1 MLTLKSN
8 LDKIKRYAIEICNDN
23 PDDWKSK
30 ETISTLRAFTKKVN
44 AVTREMNKTL
54 NDLYKEH
61 HHRPRASKKNAA
73 PTKKRRIEDS
83 DDETDQ
89 VAPSAIV
96 DAPPLAM
103 DSDLVAAPAI
113 NDAPPPADQV
123 AAPPPAMESDFAAA
137 PPIVGDKNAAL
148 VHEALESNVIPP
160 SPAPLHFPGTPY
172 VAFGLLAA
180 ATPCDSWM
188 DDQ

>member
-61 HHRPRASKKNAA
+61 HHRPRVSKKKTA
-73 PTKKRRIEDS
+73 PTKKRRITPTEDT
-83 DDETDQ
+83 DDEPDQ
-89 VAPSAIV
+89 VAP
-96 DAPPLAM
+96 
-103 DSDLVAAPAI
+103 PAI
-113 NDAPPPADQV
+113 DNAPPPADQV
-123 AAPPPAMESDFAAA
+123 AAMAIDDAPPPAIETDKFAA
-137 PPIVGDKNAAL
+137 
-148 VHEALESNVIPP
+148 P
-160 SPAPLHFPGTPY
+160 SPFSGFGFLTAETPSENWITMLENGALSFPSTP
-172 VAFGLLAA
+172 FSG
-180 ATPCDSWM
+180 W
-188 DDQ
+188 

>member
-1 MLTLKSN
+1 MHTAVAPQLVFVYIVGAQSAFPPQMLTLKSN
-8 LDKIKRYAIEICNDN
+8 LDKIKRYAVEICNDN

-96 DAPPLAM
+96 DAPPLGHQ
-103 DSDLVAAPAI
+103 I
-113 NDAPPPADQV
+113 
-123 AAPPPAMESDFAAA
+123 
-137 PPIVGDKNAAL
+137 
-148 VHEALESNVIPP
+148 
-160 SPAPLHFPGTPY
+160 
-172 VAFGLLAA
+172 
-180 ATPCDSWM
+180 
-188 DDQ
+188 